1 MKLFEQVFEKSG
13 MQGQLKKLAEECCE
27 CGAEALKY
35 ADYNRTGRDI
45 KYLLT
50 ELVDLEILINQF
62 KLVINEKDWEREYER
77 KVERL
82 QWKLENNKL

>member
-1 MKLFEQVFEKSG
+1 MKLFEQVLEKSG
-13 MQGQLKKLAEECCE
+13 MYRQLVKLSEECHE

-35 ADYNRTGRDI
+35 ADRQGRNI

-62 KLVINEKDWEREYER
+62 KLVINKQDWEREYER
-77 KVERL
+77 KIERL